1 MCIYINYYTLQR
13 HNLQWEKVLGMGSL
27 ITVYFLI
34 VPLRNSVAIQCYVS
48 TVSFQI
54 TPWSIFCVRFLVL

>member
-1 MCIYINYYTLQR
+1 MHIYIDYYTLQR
-13 HNLQWEKVLGMGSL
+13 LNLQWEKVLGMDSL

-34 VPLRNSVAIQCYVS
+34 VPLRNSVAIPCYVS

-54 TPWSIFCVRFLVL
+54 APRSILCVGFLVL